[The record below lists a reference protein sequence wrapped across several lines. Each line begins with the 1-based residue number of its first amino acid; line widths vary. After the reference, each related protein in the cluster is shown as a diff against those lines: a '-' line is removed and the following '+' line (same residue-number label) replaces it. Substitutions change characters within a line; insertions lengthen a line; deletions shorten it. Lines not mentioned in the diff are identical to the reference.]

1 MKVDSKGDFKPNPFP
16 LGMHHGICYSIIDL
30 GHQAYE
36 YMGEPKVARKV
47 MLTFEVPAIRIEY
60 EKDGQKVE
68 GPKVIGKEY
77 TASLGER
84 ANLRK
89 DLESWRSKAFTS
101 EELEGFELSNLLGV
115 NCLLNVV
122 LNEKKTYSKIAA
134 ITPLLTATKP
144 YSTTENKFIKYDIE
158 MGEAFP
164 ENMPQWIRD
173 KVLKAKEFDAPQESF
188 LKTAEGYE
196 ESTPLTAT
204 EKVREEA
211 INRDPEEDDLPF

>member
-1 MKVDSKGDFKPNPFP
+1 MLKEGRMKVDNKNEFKPDPFP
-16 LGMHHGICYSIIDL
+16 VGVHHAVCYSIIDL
-30 GHQAYE
+30 GHQSYE
-36 YMGEPKVARKV
+36 YMGESKVARKV

-60 EKDGQKVE
+60 EKDGVKKE

-77 TASLGER
+77 TASLGEK

-101 EELEGFELSNLLGV
+101 EELDGFELSDLLGV

-134 ITPLLTATKP
+134 ITPLVTGTKP
-144 YSTTENKFIKYDIE
+144 YDSAENPLLQYDIV

-164 ENMPQWIRD
+164 DNMPQWLRD
-173 KVLKAKEFDAPQESF
+173 KVLKAKEFDAPQ
-188 LKTAEGYE
+188 
-196 ESTPLTAT
+196 TAT
-204 EKVREEA
+204 EKAREEA
-211 INRDPEEDDLPF
+211 INSPNEDDDLPF